1 MTYAQV
7 LELVMCICGI
17 VLCKMSIHEN
27 ANDNRKPVRYINNDH
42 H

>member
-7 LELVMCICGI
+7 LESIICICGI
-17 VLCKMSIHEN
+17 VLCKMSIRES
-27 ANDNRKPVRYINNDH
+27 NDNRKPVRYINNDH